1 MQLHHNQSKF
11 LKKQHNLILICDAVN
26 SPANVGSIFRLAD
39 AFGVQKI
46 IFGTN
51 NIDLNSSRLK
61 RTARSTQNW
70 VKMED
75 AVNLENFIPKLKEE
89 GYEIMAL
96 EITENSTSIDAF
108 NFSKL
113 KNVALIV
120 GEENV
125 GVSKNILQLC
135 NQQIHINMFGNNS
148 SMNVAQATAIALY
161 EITKQLNN

>member
-1 MQLHHNQSKF
+1 M
-11 LKKQHNLILICDAVN
+11 
-26 SPANVGSIFRLAD
+26 P
-39 AFGVQKI
+39 
-46 IFGTN
+46 
-51 NIDLNSSRLK
+51 
-61 RTARSTQNW
+61 
-70 VKMED
+70 
-75 AVNLENFIPKLKEE
+75 VNLENFIPKLKEE

-96 EITENSTSIDAF
+96 EITENSTSIDMF